1 MPRGAPARSVQR
13 LESYPRRQRHVLRG
27 CPVGRTAQDADALA
41 TPELNE
47 VLERRFSE
55 LRAVVVAVAE
65 EGDAAG
71 QLPG

>member
-1 MPRGAPARSVQR
+1 
-13 LESYPRRQRHVLRG
+13 
-27 CPVGRTAQDADALA
+27 VGRTAQDADALA